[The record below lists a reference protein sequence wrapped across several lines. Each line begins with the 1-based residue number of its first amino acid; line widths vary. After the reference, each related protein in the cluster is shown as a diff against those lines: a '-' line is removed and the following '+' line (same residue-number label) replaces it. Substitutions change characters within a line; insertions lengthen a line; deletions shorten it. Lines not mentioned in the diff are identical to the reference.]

1 MPVYPQSPKLDSFVL
16 EWITER
22 RWKRWFWIAVGV
34 LFALYIAYLVRDI
47 WLPLAIAFLIAMVLD
62 PVVDKL
68 EARGWSRSW
77 GTALIYFCFL
87 LVLAAGL
94 VLLVPSMIHQ
104 GEAISQQVDKYVPDR
119 SPHGIEQ
126 ALAKTDLA
134 PSVKSMIVS
143 GVQQLQRTVAQSG
156 QWISHNLVQ
165 VASNLIWIVI
175 IPIVAFYA
183 LKDFH
188 LILAKLLLL
197 VPKPRRELVSTLV
210 AEVSVIFA
218 KYMRGLLT
226 VSILNGVATFLLLLC
241 LRVPNALL
249 LGGVAGLLYSVPYLG
264 AIITVVIIA
273 GVSFVSGGLQFMLL
287 VVGANIVLHQVV
299 FDQIISPRIL
309 GGHVGLHPILSII
322 ALLIGNALLGIVG
335 MILAV
340 PVAASIQIAVV
351 AMVPKLRH
359 EIDLTSNVQE
369 PLDKLETAQDESQSE
384 GKISATEELH
394 KSVADAVEQIEA
406 QDAGKS
412 EEELANEVAQENI
425 SPPDRIVGM

>member
-1 MPVYPQSPKLDSFVL
+1 MPVYPQTPKLDSFVL

-22 RWKRWFWIAVGV
+22 RWKRWFWIFVGV
-34 LFALYIAYLVRDI
+34 VVGLYVAYLVRDI

-68 EARGWSRSW
+68 EARGWSRMW
-77 GTALIYFCFL
+77 GAVLIYACFL
-87 LVLAAGL
+87 LVLGAGL

-119 SPHGIEQ
+119 SPHGIEV
-126 ALAKTDLA
+126 ALEKTNLA
-134 PSVKSMIVS
+134 PSVKSLILS
-143 GVQQLQRTVAQSG
+143 GAQQLQRTVAQSG

-165 VASNLIWIVI
+165 LASNLIWIVI

-197 VPKPRRELVSTLV
+197 VPKPRREFVSTLV

-226 VSILNGVATFLLLLC
+226 VSILNGLATFLLLLC

-273 GVSFVSGGLQFMLL
+273 GVSFVAGGLQFMLI
-287 VVGANIVLHQVV
+287 VVGANVVLHQVV

-369 PLDKLETAQDESQSE
+369 PLDKLETAQDESHSE
-384 GKISATEELH
+384 QKISATEELH

-412 EEELANEVAQENI
+412 DEELANEVGQENL